1 MATDG
6 ARRRF
11 VLEHTALAA
20 PPLVPE
26 IELHLAAEVDPLWH
40 ATQAWL
46 DDHDLPPPFWAF
58 AWPGGIALARLIL
71 DGVIDV
77 CGRSVVDLA
86 SGSGLVAIAAARAG
100 AARVRAVD
108 LDPFATAATIENAA
122 RSGVVVDALTADAA
136 SAPDADITL
145 AGDVFY
151 DAMIAEC
158 MISTLAA
165 RAARGSLVYA
175 GDPQRTYAP
184 AGWTVARAIEVPTSL
199 ELEGTPSKTTRVLT
213 PPPGRAPLAP

>member
-77 CGRSVVDLA
+77 RGRSVVDLA

-122 RSGVVVDALTADAA
+122 RSGVVV
-136 SAPDADITL
+136 
-145 AGDVFY
+145 
-151 DAMIAEC
+151 
-158 MISTLAA
+158 
-165 RAARGSLVYA
+165 
-175 GDPQRTYAP
+175 
-184 AGWTVARAIEVPTSL
+184 
-199 ELEGTPSKTTRVLT
+199 
-213 PPPGRAPLAP
+213 